1 MLAHVVKVANQ
12 GFTKDLPRIPV
23 CGLDSVDL
31 CSVFAMLFD
40 PPSGI
45 SVNMELERGQSGENV
60 HR

>member
-1 MLAHVVKVANQ
+1 MMLACRARAVKPTSQVYQ
-12 GFTKDLPRIPV
+12 GLFAVSP
-23 CGLDSVDL
+23 VDL

-45 SVNMELERGQSGENV
+45 SVNTELERGQSGGNV